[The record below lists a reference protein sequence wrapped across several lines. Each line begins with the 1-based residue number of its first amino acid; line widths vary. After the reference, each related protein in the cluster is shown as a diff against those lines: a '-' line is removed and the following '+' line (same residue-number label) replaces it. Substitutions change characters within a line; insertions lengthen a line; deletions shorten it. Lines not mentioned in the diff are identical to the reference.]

1 MKLADVLFGNVASP
15 WISWI
20 PWLSFLL
27 YKRHRQ
33 QCCFSMGANFL
44 PHIPSIVSVP
54 TGPGALSALLGKPL
68 RGPEGPKG
76 FEECLG

>member
-1 MKLADVLFGNVASP
+1 MKLANVFFGVQILHGFHGFFGSCFSS
-15 WISWI
+15 IGDI
-20 PWLSFLL
+20 DM
-27 YKRHRQ
+27 

-54 TGPGALSALLGKPL
+54 IGLGALSALLGRPL
-68 RGPEGPKG
+68 REPEGPKG

>member
-1 MKLADVLFGNVASP
+1 MSSSEMSLLHG
-15 WISWI
+15 
-20 PWLSFLL
+20 FLGSL
-27 YKRHRQ
+27 GSRFSSIGYIDM

-54 TGPGALSALLGKPL
+54 TGGALSALLGKPL